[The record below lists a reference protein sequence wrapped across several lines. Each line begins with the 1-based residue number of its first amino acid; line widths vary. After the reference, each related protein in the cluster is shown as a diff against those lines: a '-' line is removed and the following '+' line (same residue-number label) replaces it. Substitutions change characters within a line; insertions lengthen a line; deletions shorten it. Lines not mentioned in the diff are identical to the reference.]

1 MSQELEI
8 TTMSEK
14 GQVVIPQTLRKE
26 MGLKAKTKMIVM
38 RKGDIIVMKMLQ
50 IPDVKKEWDSIFK
63 RMDNKKLKISD
74 KEILNEVKK
83 HRKAKR
89 KK

>member
-14 GQVVIPQTLRKE
+14 GQIVIPQLFRKK
-26 MGLKAKTKMIVM
+26 MNLKAKTRFVVM
-38 RKGDIIVMKMLQ
+38 RKGDIIVMKTLRV
-50 IPDVKKEWDSIFK
+50 PDVEKEWDSIFNK
-63 RMDNKKLKISD
+63 MDKKKLKVSD
-74 KEILNEVKK
+74 KEIAYEVKK
-83 HRKAKR
+83 YRKAKR

>member
-14 GQVVIPQTLRKE
+14 GQIVIPQLLRKE
-26 MGLKAKTKMIVM
+26 MGLKAKTRFIVM
-38 RKGDIIVMKMLQ
+38 RKGDFIMMKALQ
-50 IPDVKKEWDSIFK
+50 MPDMNKEWNSIFK
-63 RMDNKKLKISD
+63 KIDEKNLRISD
-74 KEILNEVKK
+74 KEIASEVKK
-83 HRKAKR
+83 YRKAKR

>member
-14 GQVVIPQTLRKE
+14 GQIVIPQIFRKK
-26 MGLKAKTKMIVM
+26 MNLKAKTRFVVI
-38 RKGDIIVMKMLQ
+38 RKGDILVMKTLRV
-50 IPDVKKEWDSIFK
+50 PDVEKEWDSIFNK
-63 RMDNKKLKISD
+63 MDKKKLKVSD
-74 KEILNEVKK
+74 KEIADEVKK
-83 HRKAKR
+83 YRKTKH

>member
-14 GQVVIPQTLRKE
+14 GQIVIPQVFRKE
-26 MGLKAKTKMIVM
+26 MKLKAKTRFVVM
-38 RKGDIIVMKMLQ
+38 RKGDIIVMKTLRV
-50 IPDVKKEWDSIFK
+50 PDVKKEWNNIFK
-63 RMDNKKLKISD
+63 KMDSKKIKASNR
-74 KEILNEVKK
+74 EIIGEVKK
-83 HRKAKR
+83 YRRAKR

>member
-14 GQVVIPQTLRKE
+14 GQIVIPQPFRKE
-26 MGLKAKTKMIVM
+26 MGLKAKTRFIVM
-38 RKGDIIVMKMLQ
+38 RKGDFIMMKTLQ
-50 IPDVKKEWDSIFK
+50 MPDMKKEWDSIFK
-63 RMDNKKLKISD
+63 MMDEKKLMISD
-74 KEILNEVKK
+74 KEIASEVKK
-83 HRKAKR
+83 YRKTKR

>member
-14 GQVVIPQTLRKE
+14 GQVVIPQLFRKE
-26 MGLKAKTKMIVM
+26 MGLKTKTRFVVM
-38 RKGDIIVMKMLQ
+38 RKGDIIVMKTLRV
-50 IPDVKKEWDSIFK
+50 PDVKKEWDSIFK
-63 RMDNKKLKISD
+63 KMDSKKLKVSD
-74 KEILNEVKK
+74 KEIVGEVKK
-83 HRKAKR
+83 YRKARR

>member
-14 GQVVIPQTLRKE
+14 GQIVIPQIFRKS
-26 MGLKAKTKMIVM
+26 MNLKAKTRFVVI
-38 RKGDIIVMKMLQ
+38 RKGDIIVMKTLRV
-50 IPDVKKEWDSIFK
+50 PDVEKEWDSIFNK
-63 RMDNKKLKISD
+63 MNKKKLKISD
-74 KEILNEVKK
+74 KEIAGEVKK
-83 HRKAKR
+83 YRKTKR

>member
-14 GQVVIPQTLRKE
+14 GQIVIPQLLRKE
-26 MGLKAKTKMIVM
+26 MGLKAKTRFIVM
-38 RKGDIIVMKMLQ
+38 RRGDVIVMKTLQ
-50 IPDVKKEWDSIFK
+50 MPDMKKEWDSIFDK
-63 RMDNKKLKISD
+63 MDKKKLKISD
-74 KEILNEVKK
+74 KEIAGEVKK
-83 HRKAKR
+83 NRKAKR

>member
-14 GQVVIPQTLRKE
+14 GQVVIPQLFRKE
-26 MGLKAKTKMIVM
+26 MGLKTKTRFVVM
-38 RKGDIIVMKMLQ
+38 RKGDIIVMKTLRV
-50 IPDVKKEWDSIFK
+50 PDVKKKWDSIFK
-63 RMDNKKLKISD
+63 KMASKKLKVSD
-74 KEILNEVKK
+74 KEIVGEVKK
-83 HRKAKR
+83 YRKARR

>member
-14 GQVVIPQTLRKE
+14 GQVVIPQLLRKE
-26 MGLKAKTKMIVM
+26 MGLKAKTRFIVI
-38 RKGDIIVMKMLQ
+38 RKGDVIMMKTLQ
-50 IPDVKKEWDSIFK
+50 LPDMEKEWDSIFK
-63 RMDNKKLKISD
+63 KMDEKKLKISD
-74 KEILNEVKK
+74 KEIASEVKK
-83 HRKAKR
+83 YRKTKR